1 MTDNANISIN
11 SMSDN
16 AIVETISNFIK
27 YHRLEQNKTQSQLA
41 TEAGINR
48 STLVE
53 FEKGNRANMITFIQ
67 LLRALNLLHVIKQFE
82 IQQQLSPIQ
91 LAELEQSKRKRAS
104 KTKLPLTQRMKKN
117 KSNW

>member
-1 MTDNANISIN
+1 MTDNTNISMN

-27 YHRLEQNKTQSQLA
+27 HHRLEQNKTQSQLA

-53 FEKGNRANMITFIQ
+53 FEKGKRANMITFIQ

-91 LAELEQSKRKRAS
+91 LAELEQSKRKRAT